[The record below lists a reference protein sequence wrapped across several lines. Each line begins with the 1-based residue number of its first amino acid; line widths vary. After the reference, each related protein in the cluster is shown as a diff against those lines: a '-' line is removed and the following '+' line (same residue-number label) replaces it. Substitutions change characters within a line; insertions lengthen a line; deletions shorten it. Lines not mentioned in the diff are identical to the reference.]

1 MISLKHILN
10 EQLQTPVVDHM
21 PAIAAK
27 GIYNSKGYA
36 WDDEK
41 GATKLIKQNIKDIT
55 QYIAVTKEL
64 RKLTGGKGLGQYLHS
79 FMNFAQL
86 YPIASYLINIIPEA
100 HWAWTI
106 KQVFTYADVIEK
118 LSYDMPGAKGLIPSS
133 SKRLSEKETLTMFFN
148 KWKRELEAGKKPDLI
163 YRMLTNPK
171 LYGTQATNVLGDLQ
185 SFNTHEGMTNLAI
198 LTSFLGPVG
207 MWVSSGIML
216 ADAGIY
222 VSEDN
227 PTGAAL
233 SAVFASLPFI
243 SKIPAVQRFKSAALA
258 KLGQKVSRFKSFVKS
273 GSVKSITAQEL
284 STCTPDEIELI
295 RIFQKHETYLVQAA
309 EGKYKIWK
317 SILKDP
323 KLTAYKKSITPKEW
337 ENVHASIF
345 NGTRNYEDIKN
356 LANAY
361 FKTTGLSVG
370 VGVKLTQADM
380 AGINSVI
387 NKIKADTASGVTANQ
402 TTYVIS
408 NVEIAAVP
416 TSQVFK
422 SIQGKDAAGNFTKQ
436 KITKPIYT
444 GPKTG
449 TASVPV
455 HLVDDA
461 TFFKAGGTAADAG
474 FARNGEITIRASI
487 YVSTDNWK
495 ALAKILQHELVH
507 IKDVGIKRS
516 PKLAMTY
523 NPRAG
528 APWSDVPGTLNLKQN
543 WFTNYFLHA
552 REVIANNG
560 AIMAQVANNVDS
572 LVKWAGKS
580 RTIKILDDTLTL
592 LKTTK
597 TINWFTSTQWNSN
610 INYIIFGNDTRMW
623 ITHTQFNTLMQRD
636 PVKLKELCAQLS
648 IHLEKVKVDVAKMK
662 GPGIKES
669 IIKLKNLL

>member
-27 GIYNSKGYA
+27 GIYNSKGYV

-163 YRMLTNPK
+163 YRMLTSPK

-258 KLGQKVSRFKSFVKS
+258 KLGQKVSRFKSVAKS
-273 GSVKSITAQEL
+273 GSVKSITANEL

-295 RIFQKHETYLVQAA
+295 RIFQKHETYLLQAS

-323 KLTAYKKSITPKEW
+323 KLTAYKKSITPAEW

-345 NGTRNYEDIKN
+345 NGTRNYEDIKK
-356 LANAY
+356 LADAY

-370 VGVKLTQADM
+370 VGVKLTPSDL
-380 AGINSVI
+380 AGIKSLI
-387 NKIKADTASGVTANQ
+387 NTLKADSASGKLTASESVYYIDN
-402 TTYVIS
+402 ID
-408 NVEIAAVP
+408 IAAKP
-416 TSQVFK
+416 TSGVYR
-422 SIQGKDAAGNFTKQ
+422 SIQGKDAAGNATKQ
-436 KITKPIYT
+436 VITKPIYT
-444 GPKTG
+444 GAKTEKYN
-449 TASVPV
+449 VPV
-455 HLVDDA
+455 YLLDDA
-461 TFFKAGGTAADAG
+461 AYAAKGGLASGG
-474 FARNGEITIRASI
+474 FVRDGAIYIPASK
-487 YVSTDNWK
+487 YVPTDNWK
-495 ALAKILQHELVH
+495 ALSGVFQHEMAHL
-507 IKDVGIKRS
+507 KDVGMKRS
-516 PKLAMTY
+516 PKLAATY

-528 APWSDVPGTLNLKQN
+528 QPWSSVPYMDPKQN
-543 WFTNYFLHA
+543 WFKNYFFHA
-552 REVIANNG
+552 REVIANNT
-560 AIMAQVANNVDS
+560 AIMAQIAGNVDD
-572 LVKWAGKS
+572 LVKWGGKA

-597 TINWFTSTQWNSN
+597 TKNWLGHANWTNDINR
-610 INYIIFGNDTRMW
+610 IILGADHRMW
-623 ITHTQFNTLMQRD
+623 ITREQFVQLMDKD
-636 PVKLKELCAQLS
+636 PVKLKELCTQLI
-648 IHLEKVKVDVAKMK
+648 IHIEKVKVDVAKMK